1 MGVSW
6 LRHLAFFISVRWWL
20 TAGLLTLALP
30 WGLASCSDESAGG
43 SPVASLDGANA
54 GGFALADNGNLDGQT
69 PFRESDAPLIE
80 TPAQRAS
87 LLTSVAGAGTVSSE
101 GFRLTLSV
109 GAPVMS
115 PVTVSP
121 NYRLQI
127 YTLLP
132 QEPSEV
138 P

>member
-1 MGVSW
+1 MGVSS
-6 LRHLAFFISVRWWL
+6 LRHRAPVISVRRWL
-20 TAGLLTLALP
+20 TAGLFTLALP
-30 WGLASCSDESAGG
+30 WGLASCSDEPAGG
-43 SPVASLDGANA
+43 GPVASLDGANA
-54 GGFALADNGNLDGQT
+54 GGFALADNGNLDGKT
-69 PFRESDAPLIE
+69 PLRESDAPLIE
-80 TPAQRAS
+80 TPAPRAS
-87 LLTSVAGAGTVSSE
+87 LVTSVAGAGTVSSE
-101 GFRLTLSV
+101 SFRLTLSV

-115 PVTVSP
+115 PVTMSP